1 MPLPKFGGGSLLSR
15 ERRRKIKEV
24 NNATISDRIRYGTE
38 DKVGAGSER
47 GGARLIGNSG
57 QMKLKG
63 KFQEIGPLKRKKRRW
78 WDSEERRIQVQ
89 KNPLQ
94 QNRTFQA
101 AAKET
106 LR

>member
-1 MPLPKFGGGSLLSR
+1 MLSR

-63 KFQEIGPLKRKKRRW
+63 KFPEIGPFKEKK
-78 WDSEERRIQVQ
+78 EEKVGRI
-89 KNPLQ
+89 
-94 QNRTFQA
+94 
-101 AAKET
+101 
-106 LR
+106 